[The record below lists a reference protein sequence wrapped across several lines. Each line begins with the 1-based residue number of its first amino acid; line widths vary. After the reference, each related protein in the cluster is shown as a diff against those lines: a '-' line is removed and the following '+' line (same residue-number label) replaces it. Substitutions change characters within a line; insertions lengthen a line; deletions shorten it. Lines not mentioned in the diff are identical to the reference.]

1 LTGAVADTYHP
12 RPMARLRRNRWIAW
26 ITLAAVLLGVA
37 SLAHP
42 GLKRKALPDLL
53 VDVCSTSGVFSTAA
67 GGAPGAPAP
76 DGGSHHDHCWFC
88 GKVDT
93 GPALHDARTVAALS
107 VRTAEPPPLH
117 PPQVAAPSPALL
129 SPPSRAPPRLA

>member
-1 LTGAVADTYHP
+1 
-12 RPMARLRRNRWIAW
+12 MSRLRRNRWIAW

-53 VDVCSTSGVFSTAA
+53 ADICSTSAVFPTAA

-88 GKVDT
+88 GKADAA
-93 GPALHDARTVAALS
+93 PALLDTRPGFAVVTHA
-107 VRTAEPPPLH
+107 AEPPPLLA
-117 PPQVAAPSPALL
+117 PQIAAPSPALL
-129 SPPSRAPPRLA
+129 SPPSRAPPRPA